1 MRHHVYAKHLRR
13 SVGQRNALRRTMIT
27 QLFEHERITTTE
39 AKAKAIRDDAEHMI
53 TMAKRSLAIGNPA
66 GVVHTRRL
74 LNGRLNDPEVVK
86 KVVDVLA
93 PRYAERPGGYTR
105 IYKLGPRKG
114 DNAPMV
120 ILELV
125 DRGSEEQGGAA
136 GIVSRVASAPRGLL
150 DRVRRPRSQ
159 APEAA
164 AEPPAEPQTPPP
176 PEDQPGEPAS
186 TAG

>member
-1 MRHHVYAKHLRR
+1 MRHHVYGKHLGR

-53 TMAKRSLAIGNPA
+53 TQAKRSLADGDPA
-66 GVVHTRRL
+66 RIVHIRRL
-74 LNGRLNDPEVVK
+74 LVGRLDNPVVAK
-86 KVVDVLA
+86 KVFDVLA

-105 IYKLGPRKG
+105 IYKIGPRKG

-125 DRGSEEQGGAA
+125 DRGSEESGESRN
-136 GIVSRVASAPRGLL
+136 IVSRVASAPRGLL
-150 DRVRRPRSQ
+150 SRVRRPRS
-159 APEAA
+159 EAQ
-164 AEPPAEPQTPPP
+164 ESPAEPAAPPA
-176 PEDQPGEPAS
+176 EDQPGEAAS
-186 TAG
+186 SAS

>member
-1 MRHHVYAKHLRR
+1 MRHHVYGKHLGR
-13 SVGQRNALRRTMIT
+13 STGQRNALRRTMIT

-53 TMAKRSLAIGNPA
+53 TQAKRSLAEGNPA
-66 GVVHTRRL
+66 RIVYIRRL
-74 LNGRLNDPEVVK
+74 LNGRLNDPAIAK

-125 DRGSEEQGGAA
+125 DRGSEEGGAT

-150 DRVRRPRSQ
+150 DRVRRPRPQ
-159 APEAA
+159 ATEPSAEPDAEPEIP
-164 AEPPAEPQTPPP
+164 PPAE
-176 PEDQPGEPAS
+176 EQPDEPAS
-186 TAG
+186 TAS